1 MYCKRWALESPFPKA
16 SFVFFMH
23 RLFGNQ
29 TQWRPVH
36 SPGLF
41 LKPRLG
47 ASIPQE
53 RTQSWHVFYSE
64 LGHLV
69 AAHLIGIVVFFVGLG
84 VDARKGVLVVEI
96 LIVVAVQTR
105 KIAVIR
111 LTGSTAGVRSRMRGD
126 TACQDVRVFL
136 FSLLLLELEGRT
148 KGRGD
153 GGIEAVRDSRDGT
166 DRPSHVTRGL
176 GRSRS
181 LAIIRAERAH
191 GSGASSRSRRSD
203 ASGVRKRSSGL
214 LEGTTTAARR
224 YGSISSKFVISVHT
238 KSCRNFSFLL
248 D

>member
-1 MYCKRWALESPFPKA
+1 
-16 SFVFFMH
+16 MH

-29 TQWRPVH
+29 SQWRPVH

-47 ASIPQE
+47 ASIP
-53 RTQSWHVFYSE
+53 RKSTRSWHVFYSE

-69 AAHLIGIVVFFVGLG
+69 AAHLIGIVVFLVGLG
-84 VDARKGVLVVEI
+84 VDARKAVFVIEI

-111 LTGSTAGVRSRMRGD
+111 LSGSTTGVRSRVRCYA
-126 TACQDVRVFL
+126 ACQDVRVFL
-136 FSLLLLELEGRT
+136 FSLLLLELECRT

-153 GGIEAVRDSRDGT
+153 GGIEAIGDSGDGA

-181 LAIIRAERAH
+181 LAIIRTERAH

-203 ASGVRKRSSGL
+203 ASGVTKRSSGL

-224 YGSISSKFVISVHT
+224 DGSISSQFVISVHA